1 MMCCTI
7 LMIASRFFTLSGSG
21 GVLRG
26 QMLHQRL
33 WEYCDILIRRIL
45 YGLEKTSTSR
55 VRIVSTIESF
65 LLISDW
71 HPHSILDPLDHD
83 SFDSDPEPLDL
94 QGIREAERRSGP
106 SVEWRNS
113 VLEPARRSD
122 RMSLMMLGT
131 ATNLAYELGL
141 FADDLGMLND
151 DEEERRRRMRTRK
164 LLYIYVINIAIRM
177 GFPSGLPQD
186 IVFASSKESF
196 NALNENG
203 TPFEA
208 WNTIV
213 DLWLELVRLSKT
225 ATAIFFASQSHTKKQ
240 LLNGQYVTL
249 IQHISPLLD
258 AWHLKFQRSIVPG
271 MYLLLSASSPHH
283 LTLLSRIQ
291 RSLRPAQHR
300 ISHLTLVHTCSV
312 DAGRRGAGYCS
323 TIRDVQPKRL
333 AEYLFPEPGHQFHP

>member
-7 LMIASRFFTLSGSG
+7 LMIASRFFNLSGSG
-21 GVLRG
+21 GVTRS

-33 WEYCDILIRRIL
+33 WEYCEVLIRRIL
-45 YGLEKTSTSR
+45 YGLEKTSTAR

-71 HPHSILDPLDHD
+71 HPHSILFPLDHD
-83 SFDSDPEPLDL
+83 SFDSDPEPLDP
-94 QGIREAERRSGP
+94 QGIREAERNSGP
-106 SVEWRNS
+106 SLEWRNS

-141 FADDLGMLND
+141 FADDLGMIND

-164 LLYIYVINIAIRM
+164 LLYIYVTNIAVRM

-196 NALNENG
+196 NALDETG
-203 TPFEA
+203 TQFEA
-208 WNTIV
+208 WNTIA

-225 ATAIFFASQSHTKKQ
+225 TTAIFFVSYSHTKKL

-249 IQHISPLLD
+249 IHHISPFLD
-258 AWHLKFQRSIVPG
+258 KWYMKFQSSIVPG
-271 MYLLLSASSPHH
+271 ISLSFPTLPHH
-283 LTLLSRIQ
+283 LS
-291 RSLRPAQHR
+291 
-300 ISHLTLVHTCSV
+300 
-312 DAGRRGAGYCS
+312 
-323 TIRDVQPKRL
+323 
-333 AEYLFPEPGHQFHP
+333 